1 MLTQQREVA
10 GYAREATTCLRR
22 HLRVNFQERR
32 GYPGA
37 RDAMRS
43 VMCVGH
49 VVVIGNKV
57 VVHLGRQAGEEWAG
71 SGWGTGGERV
81 GGVWCEK

>member
-32 GYPGA
+32 GSLGA
-37 RDAMRS
+37 RDALGH
-43 VMCVGH
+43 VGH
-49 VVVIGNKV
+49 VVVNVIGNKV